1 MNKKQ
6 KVALVIALNLAI
18 VALEV
23 VYGVVANSV
32 SLIADAVHNLGDVL
46 AVFVTF
52 VALTL
57 GAQKASESMT
67 FGFVRAEMMA
77 GFVNAFFLL
86 LSMGYILYESVL
98 KLIHPE
104 AVKAE
109 YMIGIA
115 AVALAAN
122 GVSAVI
128 LHRIGGEYA
137 HAHRHE
143 HAPHGSR
150 DHHHHDFNIRSAYLH
165 MLSDAL
171 ISLGVVIGG
180 VVISLF
186 GIYTIDPI
194 LSILFSLFILKET
207 VSILKHSFFSLMD
220 INTDDLGPIEECI
233 LSFDNVHSIHDLHV
247 HRPSSKEMYLTAH
260 LVFDAD
266 LTLAEV
272 ETLLKEIRTKLRS
285 MGITHSVLQP
295 ETMEMAQENILC
307 SAHD

>member
-1 MNKKQ
+1 
-6 KVALVIALNLAI
+6 
-18 VALEV
+18 
-23 VYGVVANSV
+23 
-32 SLIADAVHNLGDVL
+32 
-46 AVFVTF
+46 
-52 VALTL
+52 
-57 GAQKASESMT
+57 MT

-77 GFVNAFFLL
+77 GFINAFFLL

-104 AVKAE
+104 AVEAE

-115 AVALAAN
+115 AIALAAN
-122 GVSAVI
+122 GISAFI
-128 LHRIGGEYA
+128 LHKIGGEYA
-137 HAHRHE
+137 HAHHHE
-143 HAPHGSR
+143 HAPHGDIHHGPH
-150 DHHHHDFNIRSAYLH
+150 DHYHHDLNIRSAYLH

-180 VVISLF
+180 VMIYLF
-186 GIYTIDPI
+186 GIYAIDPI

-207 VSILKHSFFSLMD
+207 VSILQHSFFSLMD
-220 INTDDLGPIEECI
+220 INTDDLGPIEKCI

-247 HRPSSKEMYLTAH
+247 HRPSSKQMYLTAH

-272 ETLLKEIRTKLRS
+272 ETLLKDIRSKLRS

-307 SAHD
+307 STHD